1 MGMMLQGIG
10 AIAKV
15 EGGQRKRVNQIELAS
30 LVSINSQ
37 YERKMFVSI
46 IYNLQMRACTVS

>member
-15 EGGQRKRVNQIELAS
+15 EGGQRKRVNQKELAS

-46 IYNLQMRACTVS
+46 IQGRTY